1 MTPIRI
7 HSILLQF
14 NSNMM
19 FIIIILS
26 NVFFSECDYFSK
38 REIREIIELIE
49 AKCYSKDEIF
59 DLITKNPYQ
68 NGHPS
73 STYIFLFCAYADY

>member
-1 MTPIRI
+1 
-7 HSILLQF
+7 
-14 NSNMM
+14 M
-19 FIIIILS
+19 F
-26 NVFFSECDYFSK
+26 FFSECDYFSK

-73 STYIFLFCAYADY
+73 STYIFYFVLMQIINFTTKVCWT